1 MNLFTPSEVSW
12 KVQGVPAKLI
22 QTTTY
27 PESDS
32 SELRVEVAAP
42 MRIHYLRAHSRLA
55 AVARATRCQREG
67 HLCGS
72 RVSDLCRY
80 PSPLADE

>member
-1 MNLFTPSEVSW
+1 MTSGPAAPAQLQVVADYAISTYLRSEDGIFVNLFTPSEVSW

-42 MRIHYLRAHSRLA
+42 
-55 AVARATRCQREG
+55 
-67 HLCGS
+67 CGFTFT
-72 RVSDLCRY
+72 
-80 PSPLADE
+80 ANI